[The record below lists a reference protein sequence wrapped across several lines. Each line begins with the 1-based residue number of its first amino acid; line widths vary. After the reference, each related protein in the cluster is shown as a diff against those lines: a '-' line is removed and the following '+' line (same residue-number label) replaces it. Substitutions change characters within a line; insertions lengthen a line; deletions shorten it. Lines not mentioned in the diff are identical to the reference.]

1 MNDSE
6 SVDWAAYVDMTSA
19 AIGLAVDPSVRGGVV
34 ANLERMAQVAK
45 AVESIVLTDTDEAAG
60 VYRP

>member
-1 MNDSE
+1 MNDTE
-6 SVDWAAYVDMTSA
+6 PVDWAAYVDITSA
-19 AIGLAVDPSVRGGVV
+19 AIGLPINPSVRGGVV

-45 AVESIVLTDTDEAAG
+45 AVESVVLTDTDEAAG